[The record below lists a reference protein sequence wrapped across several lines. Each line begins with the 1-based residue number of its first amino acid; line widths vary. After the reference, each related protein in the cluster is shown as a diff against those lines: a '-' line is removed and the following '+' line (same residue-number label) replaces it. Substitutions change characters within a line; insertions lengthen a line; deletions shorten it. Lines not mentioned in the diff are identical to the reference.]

1 MRHVLAASLLAT
13 TMLSLPSTAHAQAM
27 SADEAAA
34 LRAELDALKAKVQT
48 LEARLD
54 AATTPSAP
62 APAPVIAAPAPA
74 APSVTAKPAT
84 EIAWKGAPELK
95 TADGWSFKP
104 RGRLQVDVASIDA
117 PELRQA
123 WGRQAREHLATLC
136 LRQRAEVQALGRDK
150 YQRTL
155 AQVRC
160 RGRDAALEQANAGLA
175 WVHPS
180 QVRAWPQVAA
190 AAARARRDRRGLWS
204 QKRPLAPWKYRQ
216 RHSNAGGV

>member
-1 MRHVLAASLLAT
+1 MLAAAV
-13 TMLSLPSTAHAQAM
+13 
-27 SADEAAA
+27 A
-34 LRAELDALKAKVQT
+34 LCLIVAVGDGDSVSMRCAGQPVQ
-48 LEARLD
+48 R
-54 AATTPSAP
+54 
-62 APAPVIAAPAPA
+62 VRI
-74 APSVTAKPAT
+74 
-84 EIAWKGAPELK
+84 
-95 TADGWSFKP
+95 
-104 RGRLQVDVASIDA
+104 ASIDA

-160 RGRDAALEQANAGLA
+160 RGRDAAQEQANAGLA

-216 RHSNAGGV
+216 RHPNAGGV